1 MTEKFVLTK
10 SKIEQL
16 KKELEKLQNVRRK
29 ELSEALEQARM
40 SDVSEDTD
48 NIKAVTVELENVDE
62 RIREIKEILQNA
74 REMKKGECS
83 VDKVDIGSTVKL
95 RSKGKEFTFHIV
107 SEIEADPSENKI
119 SNKSPLG
126 KALQDAKVGDKI
138 KVRVGLRRIEYEV
151 LKISC

>member
-10 SKIEQL
+10 SKIDEL
-16 KKELEKLQNVRRK
+16 KKELDKLENVRRK
-29 ELSEALEQARM
+29 DLSESLEQARM

-62 RIREIKEILQNA
+62 RIREIKDILHNAKEID
-74 REMKKGECS
+74 KKDCS

-95 RSKGKEFTFHIV
+95 KSKGKTLTYDIV
-107 SEIEADPSENKI
+107 SEVEANPGENKI

-126 KALQDAKVGDKI
+126 KALLDAKVGDTV
-138 KVRVGLRRIEYEV
+138 KVRVGLRRVEYEV
-151 LKISC
+151 LNISC

>member
-48 NIKAVTVELENVDE
+48 NIKAVTVELFY
-62 RIREIKEILQNA
+62 L
-74 REMKKGECS
+74 
-83 VDKVDIGSTVKL
+83 
-95 RSKGKEFTFHIV
+95 
-107 SEIEADPSENKI
+107 
-119 SNKSPLG
+119 
-126 KALQDAKVGDKI
+126 
-138 KVRVGLRRIEYEV
+138 
-151 LKISC
+151 